1 MSKDKQEK
9 GGKNAAKELK
19 KALFYQ
25 KEHGCKRMSESELKK
40 CDKFSEKYKAFLDA
54 AKTERE
60 ANAYAIAL
68 LEKHAFTEYHTGM
81 KPKAGDKIYR
91 NNRDKAVLAARNM
104 CRYAAFRRRIREE
117 G

>member
-68 LEKHAFTEYHTGM
+68 LEKHGFLIYELLTPAKIQRTVIDPAGADIGAFEHVRYC
-81 KPKAGDKIYR
+81 P
-91 NNRDKAVLAARNM
+91 AVRKL
-104 CRYAAFRRRIREE
+104 
-117 G
+117 